1 MLALVPM
8 LMGLHAVSPEGA
20 CAQPPSQ
27 DTDLTARRVARMER
41 ALALGRARANA
52 GQPSLALSHFE
63 DALRAHPASP
73 EPYVE
78 LGRALLALGR
88 TADAIAILTTG
99 RRGAPDHLGLTAVL
113 TDALVAN
120 GRAREALA
128 LLREASRRRPRA
140 WELAQRRAEVARE
153 LGAWSEAV
161 DSYANVLDIARDDP
175 AVPESVCDSARQ
187 MLRALAIVLDESHPR
202 ARTCGSFAASPRS
215 TSDSRWSR
223 ALAACGVVP

>member
-1 MLALVPM
+1 MSKVLRMLALVPM

-78 LGRALLALGR
+78 LGRALLALGHR
-88 TADAIAILTTG
+88 GVCLLARPG
-99 RRGAPDHLGLTAVL
+99 RPD
-113 TDALVAN
+113 
-120 GRAREALA
+120 
-128 LLREASRRRPRA
+128 RP
-140 WELAQRRAEVARE
+140 
-153 LGAWSEAV
+153 
-161 DSYANVLDIARDDP
+161 
-175 AVPESVCDSARQ
+175 
-187 MLRALAIVLDESHPR
+187 
-202 ARTCGSFAASPRS
+202 
-215 TSDSRWSR
+215 
-223 ALAACGVVP
+223 